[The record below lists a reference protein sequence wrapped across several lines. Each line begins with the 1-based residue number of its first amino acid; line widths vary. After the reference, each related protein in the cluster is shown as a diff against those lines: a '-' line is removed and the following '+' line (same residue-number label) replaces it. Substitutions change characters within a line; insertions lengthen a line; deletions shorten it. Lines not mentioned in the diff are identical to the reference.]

1 MKKTLIVIIAILLVL
16 VLSFSLFAC
25 DKSNKNNNTN
35 SNNGGENTENSG
47 TKPSGSGGTT
57 TNTGKQ
63 LAWEELGTNEAP
75 TAQLLTYADQYLT
88 NNATEAEDV
97 SSALESA
104 LRSQLGNL
112 DGKPIEKVAVKLE
125 NDGCYSLTFTYKN
138 KDTYTYHVEGELK
151 ARVVE
156 SGVYAGYAVTK
167 DMDSVNFDESLGL
180 VYNAFLR
187 TIQQAIEDG
196 TEFGED
202 YKASAIAGEKKKG
215 YTFGGSVEAA
225 FMFNYGVGD
234 GQIGPMSYGLKVYG
248 TLGYEAAD
256 TEVAIEVIDEQAD
269 EVVGGLYYQ
278 DATLYLNISVND
290 YKQKYY
296 LDDADI
302 NAIVAGILGD
312 IWADECEH
320 AYEDG
325 YCTKCGKVEPEEAEG
340 DPFYMHSP
348 NYKTLSKALEDLT
361 GSSMVGTVVNIV
373 SPLLVSRSVAVGN
386 DTRYI
391 YQIDLDALIKKLLGN
406 SVLGPMIAG
415 AVNPVIESILPD
427 LDLGSFQGVGGTLTL
442 SFDVTGGRDATLAGA
457 QVAYNVAQKDFRWN
471 KNDTEQKLYGPIN
484 AAITVKDF
492 AINDTTEINLNTTG
506 YTYFSPMNGEIT
518 ADVSYVDNNDENSVL
533 NGNYKVEARAEFNP
547 FTLFAGDNTREGAAE
562 IIVNKVGGSKFLHIY
577 IHDFTYIDGA
587 WDSTVTVYY
596 DKDGKD
602 NDGYYYETLASQSD
616 FFTDVFND
624 FILPL
629 VSRDTTSNLK
639 PISDY
644 VWELIDQF
652 SKEYTLDEFNDYV
665 TEAVAEING
674 LKVTKHAYK
683 VTKNDKGEEVKE
695 DLGVMDSST
704 FLDNIKSK
712 ALVDIRAA
720 STGVADNSDARKAAK
735 DEIAKIVKQAKSDYS
750 AQLKLEGKNDSIFD
764 GFNLIALASN
774 FSDLKGL
781 FIGENGAANPKWFD
795 YKLDLSD
802 PQLHANLD
810 YEAYNAVIDI
820 LKLAIPK
827 LEDLSRDA
835 ATVKVEMNT
844 EGYEGQMWVK
854 VAYGDYTVES
864 LVDIKDCIVTEEDGS
879 IKLAST
885 CKMTADLAITGPET
899 NYVYAL
905 TADIKGW
912 DKNNGTITISFKES
926 DGAGVKTASDEFAKM
941 VITQSWDK
949 DEYIG
954 FDVVLT
960 LNSRKAD
967 GSGLNEAHVYNISGK
982 HEDGMYVLSIEECGI
997 TLGIG
1002 NFAGGLDKTNTL
1014 SFDIPAPWCNFS
1026 YVAAMGSEDIK
1037 MDITNLKLSKWGSA
1051 MTGASAIQG
1060 ISTDGKEVIRNTEDV
1075 KAMDAA
1081 LFDVVDDIFGGFFY
1095 APVNELQ

>member
-1 MKKTLIVIIAILLVL
+1 MKKTLIFVIAILLVV
-16 VLSFSLFAC
+16 VLSMTLFAC
-25 DKSNKNNNTN
+25 NKDKGNTNNNGDNTN
-35 SNNGGENTENSG
+35 TNTDTG
-47 TKPSGSGGTT
+47 TKPGGNGGST
-57 TNTGKQ
+57 TNTGKA

-75 TAQLLTYADQYLT
+75 TTQLLTYADQYLT
-88 NNATEAEDV
+88 NNATETKDV
-97 SSALESA
+97 SKTLESA
-104 LRSQLGNL
+104 LKSQANTLE
-112 DGKPIEKVAVKLE
+112 GKPIENISVKLDT
-125 NDGCYSLTFTYKN
+125 DGCYSVTFTYKS
-138 KDTYTYHVEGELK
+138 KDTYTYHVEGELE
-151 ARVVE
+151 ARVAE
-156 SGVYAGYAVTK
+156 PGVYAGYAVTK
-167 DMDSVNFDESLGL
+167 DMESVDFDASLAV

-187 TIQQAIEDG
+187 TMQKAIEEGGD
-196 TEFGED
+196 FGED
-202 YKASAIAGEKKKG
+202 YKASALAGEKKKG

-256 TEVAIEVIDEQAD
+256 TEVAIEVIDEQED
-269 EVVGGLYYQ
+269 VVVCGLYYQ
-278 DATLYLNISVND
+278 EATLYLSINVGD

-320 AYEDG
+320 EYEDG
-325 YCTKCGKVEPEEAEG
+325 YCTKCGKVEPEEADAE
-340 DPFYMHSP
+340 PFYEHAP
-348 NYKTLSKALEDLT
+348 NYKKLSDALSDLT
-361 GSSMVGTVVNIV
+361 GGNAMVGTVVKIV
-373 SPLLVSRSVAVGN
+373 SPLLVSRQVAVGN

-442 SFDVTGGRDATLAGA
+442 SFDVTGGKDATLAGA

-471 KNDTEQKLYGPIN
+471 KNDTEQKLYGPVN

-492 AINDTTEINLNTTG
+492 AIDSDTAINLNTKG

-518 ADVSYVDNNDENSVL
+518 AEVAYIDNADEESVL
-533 NGNYKVEARAEFNP
+533 NGIYDVVARAEFNP
-547 FTLFAGDNTREGAAE
+547 FTLFAGDDTRDGAAE
-562 IIVNKVGGSKFLHIY
+562 IIVTKQGGSKFLHVY
-577 IHDFTYIDGA
+577 IHDFTCIEGA

-596 DKDGKD
+596 DKDGTGA
-602 NDGYYYETLASQSD
+602 DGHYYETLASQSD
-616 FFTDVFND
+616 FFIDVFED

-629 VSRDTTSNLK
+629 VSRDTDSNLK

-652 SKEYTLDEFNDYV
+652 SKEYTVDEFNDYV
-665 TEAVAEING
+665 AEAVAEINA
-674 LKVTKHAYK
+674 LEVTKH
-683 VTKNDKGEEVKE
+683 DIEVKADGSE
-695 DLGVMDSST
+695 VDHGVMDSSK
-704 FLDNIKSK
+704 FLDKIKSD
-712 ALVDIRAA
+712 AIAAIRVA
-720 STGVADNSDARKAAK
+720 STGVEDTSDARKAAK
-735 DEIAKIVKQAKSDYS
+735 KEIGDIVKQAKSDYN
-750 AQLKLEGKNDSIFD
+750 AQLKLEGKNESIFD
-764 GFNLIALASN
+764 GMNIIALVSN

-781 FIGENGAANPKWFD
+781 FIGENGAANPTWFD

-810 YEAYNAVIDI
+810 YKAYNAVIDI

-926 DGAGVKTASDEFAKM
+926 DGARVKTATDEFVKM

-982 HEDGMYVLSIEECGI
+982 HEDGMYVLGIEECGI
-997 TLGIG
+997 TLGWG
-1002 NFAGGLDKTNTL
+1002 KFSYDFDERNAL
-1014 SFDIPAPWCNFS
+1014 SFDIPAPYCS
-1026 YVAAMGSEDIK
+1026 YTYTAKMGTEDIK
-1037 MDITNLKLSKWGSA
+1037 MVISDLKLAKWGSE
-1051 MTGASAIQG
+1051 MTGASAIEG
-1060 ISTDGKEVIRNTEDV
+1060 IDTDGKEVIRNTEDS

-1081 LFDVVDDIFGGFFY
+1081 LYDVIEDLFEGFFY
-1095 APVNELQ
+1095 NLK